1 MHLQAAHLV
10 HMRVWNNCITILGLR
25 VYLQAV
31 HLVQMATKLTRL
43 EELVMSRCTS
53 LTLNAVQGFPAMTS
67 LDLSHCE
74 GLQPAAAVSALP
86 HNLFMWNSSRDT
98 LLCPDADTPAP

>member
-1 MHLQAAHLV
+1 MHLLPKLLHAHASAEQPLHNVGSQNAVQAA
-10 HMRVWNNCITILGLR
+10 
-25 VYLQAV
+25 

-74 GLQPAAAVSALP
+74 GLQPAAAVSSQP
-86 HNLFMWNSSRDT
+86 CNLFMCNTILTSNMVD
-98 LLCPDADTPAP
+98 